1 MNRDKNRTGAE
12 IVFAEEKNIKG
23 FGKNTNRTNKNQRK
37 YLYFVTGK
45 YGCYSLDN
53 IYKTVENWGL

>member
-23 FGKNTNRTNKNQRK
+23 FGKKTNRTHKNQ
-37 YLYFVTGK
+37 
-45 YGCYSLDN
+45 N
-53 IYKTVENWGL
+53 IYKIKIKI